1 MKKQKQNTFW
11 WLILGGGSNCKF
23 WEKNPQV
30 YLVILREWPKILT
43 PYPPHFKKSRQFWP
57 WCILPPP
64 PPFLKLAT
72 NNFE

>member
-43 PYPPHFKKSRQFWP
+43 P
-57 WCILPPP
+57 
-64 PPFLKLAT
+64 
-72 NNFE
+72 